1 MNGKLTISLGLKI
14 RLLLIA
20 SILSAW
26 YRVTHSSLSAFAEM
40 LLVPPALYVSYI
52 LISVGYTFSSY
63 TTYYKKR
70 KWYIMYVT
78 RGSWATLIAWEEVTS
93 KKQAWTIPSL
103 HQNFSWKSY
112 FKMTEVI
119 SLLRKKTKSKIES
132 IHSMMFCAKWTYVSA
147 TEVNAFLLFSCYYTP
162 KPKWIMEP
170 RCRSINSEMFSMGC
184 LMAFK
189 MSRLGMPFVNI
200 KNKVELCPMSAVNW
214 AYGFI
219 HFML

>member
-26 YRVTHSSLSAFAEM
+26 YRVTHSPLSAFAEM

-70 KWYIMYVT
+70 KWYIMYIT

-93 KKQAWTIPSL
+93 KKQAWALPSFN
-103 HQNFSWKSY
+103 QNFSWKSY

-119 SLLRKKTKSKIES
+119 SLLRKKNKKQNW
-132 IHSMMFCAKWTYVSA
+132 IHPLDDVLCQVDLCFCDRSQCIFTI
-147 TEVNAFLLFSCYYTP
+147 FLLLYP
-162 KPKWIMEP
+162 Q
-170 RCRSINSEMFSMGC
+170 NG
-184 LMAFK
+184 
-189 MSRLGMPFVNI
+189 
-200 KNKVELCPMSAVNW
+200 
-214 AYGFI
+214 
-219 HFML
+219 